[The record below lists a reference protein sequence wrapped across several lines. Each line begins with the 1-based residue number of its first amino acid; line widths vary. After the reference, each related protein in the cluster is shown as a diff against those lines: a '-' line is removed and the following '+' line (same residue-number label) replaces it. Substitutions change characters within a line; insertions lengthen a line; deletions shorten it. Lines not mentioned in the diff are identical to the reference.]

1 VFHTPKLLATLIFA
15 LWWILFAS
23 TVSSA
28 KSVAQSILS
37 LASHKSAFEI
47 EDGWIQ
53 FTSVVVQTVVCLML
67 YFAPRHC
74 FALNSVSALYKI
86 ILMFVIF
93 VAGIAAS
100 RGSDSGFNDFNVEYP
115 GYNSKEVLTALV
127 YVFQSFQ
134 GWDNA
139 NYVRPKY
146 EHCTGQADQD
156 IGLRTS

>member
-1 VFHTPKLLATLIFA
+1 MFHTPKLLATLIFA

-23 TVSSA
+23 TVSNA

-37 LASHKSAFEI
+37 LATHKSAFDI

-53 FTSVVVQTVVCLML
+53 FTSIIVQTVVCLIL
-67 YFAPRHC
+67 FFAPRYC
-74 FALNSVSALYKI
+74 FALNTVSALYKI

-100 RGSDSGFNDFNVEYP
+100 RGSNSGFNDFNVEYP

-139 NYVRPKY
+139 NYVRSEY
-146 EHCTGQADQD
+146 ESYEPC
-156 IGLRTS
+156 